1 MAGQLDEAAKQILAT
16 LLGDFNDRG
25 LGFKELEEGYDGP
38 TLVALATAVCVSEGI
53 NQVDFEVAFSDL
65 EKAKLV
71 DIGPYEDQSS
81 VTGSMVFIG
90 GFKKRE
96 YAFLT
101 QEGYKEARK
110 TPNRPQHRV
119 QRVVNTVNIHGGSFT
134 NLQLAAGENAEQSM
148 SVMNGTDV
156 DIVKQL
162 ISILEQQGK
171 PISELQK
178 EGIQSA
184 VAAASE
190 GDGKQ
195 AKSLLAKV
203 CGPAWESVQPVM
215 WPIVGELVKRS
226 LGL

>member
-1 MAGQLDEAAKQILAT
+1 M
-16 LLGDFNDRG
+16 
-25 LGFKELEEGYDGP
+25 
-38 TLVALATAVCVSEGI
+38 
-53 NQVDFEVAFSDL
+53 
-65 EKAKLV
+65 
-71 DIGPYEDQSS
+71 
-81 VTGSMVFIG
+81 
-90 GFKKRE
+90 
-96 YAFLT
+96 
-101 QEGYKEARK
+101 
-110 TPNRPQHRV
+110 

-134 NLQLAAGENAEQSM
+134 ILQLAAGENAEQSM
-148 SVMNGTDV
+148 SVTNGTDV

-171 PISELQK
+171 PISEVQK

-215 WPIVGELVKRS
+215 WPIVGELVKRR